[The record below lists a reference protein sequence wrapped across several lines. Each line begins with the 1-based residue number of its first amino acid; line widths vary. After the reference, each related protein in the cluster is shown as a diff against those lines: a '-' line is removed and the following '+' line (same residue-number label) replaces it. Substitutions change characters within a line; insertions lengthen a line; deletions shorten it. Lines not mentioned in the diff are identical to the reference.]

1 MCADADGRVARERRS
16 CSAKRSYYAF
26 VISLV
31 RVSFRGLAS
40 WSRELQES
48 GRCCVPYS
56 ITELSFGPGLENVS
70 MRSSSTGA
78 VEAQVFRALE
88 CCTSWCSRRS
98 ARAFHVDQVAKVDR
112 KNAFHQLRRTTYK
125 NASTAGSAT
134 DLLLSSSKG
143 RFLPCK
149 SQCKSMRSFGS
160 TAGSSYITL
169 AEPVLQHTVEIKRSK
184 FIASA
189 APVDDE
195 GAALAFLSQ
204 VLLPTTTSLHVLL
217 RFLHILHIVFDDFI
231 IALISLQSIYPY
243 VCVHVI
249 SMMETLLCIFYTCMC
264 CSSTLHVEGC
274 FQFCSRD
281 RVHLCTSPVCVRRNT

>member
-1 MCADADGRVARERRS
+1 
-16 CSAKRSYYAF
+16 
-26 VISLV
+26 
-31 RVSFRGLAS
+31 
-40 WSRELQES
+40 
-48 GRCCVPYS
+48 
-56 ITELSFGPGLENVS
+56 
-70 MRSSSTGA
+70 MRSSSRGA
-78 VEAQVFRALE
+78 VEVQVFRALE

-112 KNAFHQLRRTTYK
+112 KNAFHQLRRTTYE

-160 TAGSSYITL
+160 TASSSYITL

-204 VLLPTTTSLHVLL
+204 VLLPTTSSLHVVVLL
-217 RFLHILHIVFDDFI
+217 RFLHILHMVFDDFI
-231 IALISLQSIYPY
+231 IITLISLQSIYPY
-243 VCVHVI
+243 VWVQVI

-264 CSSTLHVEGC
+264 CSSTLHVERC

-281 RVHLCTSPVCVRRNT
+281 

>member
-1 MCADADGRVARERRS
+1 MFSQALLLCLCYISCPCILPWPRLVVEGIAGIGPLLCALLDHG
-16 CSAKRSYYAF
+16 AF
-26 VISLV
+26 
-31 RVSFRGLAS
+31 F
-40 WSRELQES
+40 WS
-48 GRCCVPYS
+48 G
-56 ITELSFGPGLENVS
+56 FGENVS

-231 IALISLQSIYPY
+231 IALISLQSI
-243 VCVHVI
+243 
-249 SMMETLLCIFYTCMC
+249 
-264 CSSTLHVEGC
+264 
-274 FQFCSRD
+274 
-281 RVHLCTSPVCVRRNT
+281 

>member
-31 RVSFRGLAS
+31 RVSFRGLVS
-40 WSRELQES
+40 WSRELQKS

-98 ARAFHVDQVAKVDR
+98 ARAFHVDQVAKVDT
-112 KNAFHQLRRTTYK
+112 KNELRRTTYK

-231 IALISLQSIYPY
+231 ITLISLQSIYPY
-243 VCVHVI
+243 VWVHVI
-249 SMMETLLCIFYTCMC
+249 SMMESLLCIFYTCMC
-264 CSSTLHVEGC
+264 CSSTLHVERC

>member
-1 MCADADGRVARERRS
+1 MFGQALLVCL
-16 CSAKRSYYAF
+16 CY
-26 VISLV
+26 ISLV

-40 WSRELQES
+40 WSREFQES

-56 ITELSFGPGLENVS
+56 ITELSFGPGSENVS

-88 CCTSWCSRRS
+88 CCTSWCRRGS

-125 NASTAGSAT
+125 NASTAGSVT
-134 DLLLSSSKG
+134 DVLLSSSKG

-195 GAALAFLSQ
+195 GAALAFLSK
-204 VLLPTTTSLHVLL
+204 VLLPTTSSLHVLL

-231 IALISLQSIYPY
+231 ITLISLQSIYPY
-243 VCVHVI
+243 VWVHVI
-249 SMMETLLCIFYTCMC
+249 SKMETLLCIFYTCMC
-264 CSSTLHVEGC
+264 CSSTLNVERR

-281 RVHLCTSPVCVRRNT
+281 QSSSVYFTCLCQKKYIACSHSL